1 MSNSPLVTCTVL
13 SPNHSGARTHKID
26 TITIHH
32 MSGVLTAAQCG
43 NVFLPK
49 SRQASS
55 NYGIGNDGSIG
66 LYVPEAYRS
75 WCTSSR
81 DNDQRAVTIEV
92 SNSKAAEPWPVSDAA
107 YKSLINL
114 LVDICKRNGI
124 PKLLWR
130 NDKSLMGQVDK
141 QNMTVHRWFASTDC
155 PGTYLMSRMGQIAGD
170 VNARLGKKEENKTM
184 TEAEIRKL
192 VTETVLGMDVPA
204 TAKNAAQDVVQ
215 SVFTRI
221 YNNANPLY
229 TSVGQIP
236 DYWRQEV
243 EEMIQCGAIKGDGTH
258 EISIRREALQA
269 AVIALRACATAG
281 KCNI

>member
-13 SPNHSGARTHKID
+13 SPNHSGERTHQID

-55 NYGIGNDGSIG
+55 NYGIGNDGSVG

-92 SNSKAAEPWPVSDAA
+92 SNSKAAEPWPVSEAA
-107 YKSLINL
+107 YKSLIAL

-130 NDKSLMGQVDK
+130 NDKSLTGQVDK

-155 PGTYLMSRMGQIAGD
+155 PGTYLMSKMGQIADD
-170 VNARLGKKEENKTM
+170 VNLRLGQKEESKVM
-184 TEAEIRKL
+184 TEAEIRGL
-192 VTETVLGMDVPA
+192 VAETVRGMDIPT
-204 TAKNAAQDVVQ
+204 TAKNAAQNVVQ
-215 SVFTRI
+215 DTFTRI
-221 YNNANPLY
+221 YDNANPLY
-229 TSVGQIP
+229 TSVGQVP
-236 DYWRQEV
+236 GYWRDEAKK
-243 EEMIQCGAIKGDGTH
+243 MIDCGAVRGDGTH
-258 EISIRREALQA
+258 EISIRHDALQA
-269 AVIALRACATAG
+269 AVIAWRAANAV
-281 KCNI
+281 KD

>member
-1 MSNSPLVTCTVL
+1 MSNSSLVTCQVL
-13 SPNHSGARTHKID
+13 SPNHSGERTHKID

-43 NVFLPK
+43 NIFLPK

-81 DNDQRAVTIEV
+81 ENDQRAITIEV
-92 SNSKAAEPWPVSDAA
+92 SNSKAAEPWPVSEKA
-107 YKSLINL
+107 YNSLINL

-130 NDKSLMGQVDK
+130 NDKSLIGQVDK

-155 PGTYLMSRMGQIAGD
+155 PGTYLMSKMGQIADD
-170 VNARLGKKEENKTM
+170 VNSRLYQKEENKTM
-184 TEAEIRKL
+184 TKAEIQEL
-192 VTETVLGMDVPA
+192 VKQTVGQMDVPT
-204 TAKNAAQDVVQ
+204 TARNAAQNVVQ
-215 SVFTRI
+215 TTFTRI
-221 YNNANPLY
+221 YDNANPLY
-229 TSVGQIP
+229 TSLEQIP
-236 DYWRQEV
+236 AYWQQEV
-243 EEMIQCGAIKGDGTH
+243 KDMIQCGAIQVDGTH
-258 EISIRREALQA
+258 KVSIRKEALQA
-269 AVIALRACATAG
+269 AVIAFRACRAG
-281 KCNI
+281 SSLQ